1 MSFGAFME
9 QLKAYSYRKTKIVG
23 YIYFA
28 TLIFLCFRVAYLMV
42 FRASHYAELAVEVE
56 QRERHIKAARGRIID
71 RNGVILASNKTVC
84 TVSVI
89 HSQIEDEDKVI
100 ACLTEQLGLPREE
113 IEKKVTK
120 KSSIE
125 RIKSN
130 VSKETGEAIR
140 AYNLAGV
147 KVDDDYKRFY
157 PYDSLQSK
165 VLGFTGGDNQG
176 IIGLESYYDSY
187 LQGMDGKILTFT
199 DAKGIELSELGEVR
213 LEPEAGKDL
222 HVSLDYNICE
232 YATQVAYQTMEKHQA
247 KAVEIIVMN
256 PQNGEIYAMVNAPEF
271 SLSNPFQLPED
282 VESTIDPEHK
292 NDALNEMWRNTCVS
306 DTYEPGSTFKIITTA
321 AALEEDVVK
330 LDEQFSCSGSIMVED
345 TRIRCHKT
353 TGHGGENFTQAI
365 MNSCNPVFIQ
375 LGLRLGASNFFHYFE
390 QFQMLK
396 KTGIDMPGEAGTIM
410 HQQKNVGPVE
420 LATISFGQ
428 SFQITPIQMATTVS
442 SLVNG
447 GKRVT
452 PHVAVYTKE
461 RTGKQKDYFHFSDKG
476 RVCKKETSETLQY
489 LLYQVVAEG
498 TGKNGQVEGYAVG
511 GKTATSQ
518 MLPRGSGK
526 YIASFIGFAPAD
538 DPQVLAMVIIHEP
551 VGIYYGGTIAAPVV
565 GELYSNILPYLDVL
579 QNSEK

>member
-1 MSFGAFME
+1 MSFGVLMD
-9 QLKAYSYRKTKIVG
+9 QLKAFSYRKTKLLGYMFIV
-23 YIYFA
+23 A
-28 TLIFLCFRVAYLMV
+28 LIFLCFRVAYLMV
-42 FRASHYAELAVEVE
+42 FRAGHYAALAVEVE

-71 RNGVILASNKTVC
+71 RNGVILASNRTVC

-89 HSQIEDEDKVI
+89 HSQIEDEDLVI
-100 ACLTEQLGLPREE
+100 ACLSEQLDIPKDE
-113 IEKKVTK
+113 IAKKVTK
-120 KSSIE
+120 RSSIE

-147 KVDDDYKRFY
+147 KVDDDYKRYY

-187 LQGMDGKILTFT
+187 LQGMDGKILTYT
-199 DAKGIELSELGEVR
+199 DAKGVELPELGEVR

-222 HVSLDYNICE
+222 YVSLDYNICE
-232 YATQVAYQTMEKHQA
+232 YATQVAYQTKEKHQA

-256 PQNGEIYAMVNAPEF
+256 PQNGEIYAMVNVPEF
-271 SLSNPFQLPED
+271 SLSDPFSLPEE
-282 VESTIDPEHK
+282 VESTITPEQK

-321 AALEEDVVK
+321 AALEEDVVE
-330 LDEQFSCSGSIMVED
+330 LEEQFSCSGSITVED

-353 TGHGGENFTQAI
+353 TGHGSEDFTHAI

-375 LGLRLGASNFFHYFE
+375 LGLRVGAPRFFHYFG
-390 QFQMLK
+390 QFQMLQ
-396 KTGIDMPGEAGTIM
+396 KTGVDMPGEAATIM
-410 HQQKNVGPVE
+410 HQLKNVGPVE

-452 PHVAVYTKE
+452 PHVAMYAKE
-461 RTGKQKDYFHFSDKG
+461 RTGKQKDNFRFPSKG

-538 DPQVLAMVIIHEP
+538 DPEVLAMVIIHEP
-551 VGIYYGGTIAAPVV
+551 VGIYYGGTIAAPVISQ
-565 GELYSNILPYLDVL
+565 LYSNILPYMEVDVL
-579 QNSEK
+579 QK